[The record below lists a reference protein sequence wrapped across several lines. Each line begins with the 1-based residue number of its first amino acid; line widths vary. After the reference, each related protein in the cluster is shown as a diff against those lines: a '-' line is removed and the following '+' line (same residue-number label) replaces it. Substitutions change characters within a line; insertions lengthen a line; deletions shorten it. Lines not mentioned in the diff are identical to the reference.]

1 MGLGFWVKGFGV
13 GFLLRVLGLEFW
25 VLGLEFWV
33 LAVGFGF
40 WV

>member
-13 GFLLRVLGLEFW
+13 GFLLRVLDLQFW
-25 VLGLEFWV
+25 VLT
-33 LAVGFGF
+33 VGFGF

>member
-25 VLGLEFWV
+25 VL
-33 LAVGFGF
+33 AVGFGF
-40 WV
+40 RV